1 MLRFDD
7 KLPMSP
13 YYELY
18 DMLVK
23 KDDKYRK
30 VDDLVDFSFIRQE
43 LENKYCHDNG
53 RGAIDPVILFKYLVV
68 KSEEDMSDRD
78 LVERSRTDLSVKRF
92 LGYMPEDEVID
103 SSTLTV
109 FRRQRLKDVELLEKL
124 LAKTVAIAREKGVLK
139 SRTIIVDGTHTSS
152 LFCALGP
159 RQALTKRLSDLIAR
173 AAKIRPEIKGV
184 VGDTALPEDTQAAL
198 DRCESIIEA
207 IEDNFSDLENTLPGL
222 LDAQINNLRETMDDI
237 VDHYYT
243 SEDSDARIG
252 HKSRTD
258 SFNGYKTHLAMNDDR
273 IITAAIVTTGEKSEG
288 AYLESLVEQS
298 RENGADVDTV
308 IGDGAYSTTPCFD
321 VARSNEFEL
330 VSKQAKTD
338 NTIIDKCAEYGFEY
352 NKDSDM
358 MVCPAGHQ
366 CIERKDG
373 KTHTV
378 FYFDKKICKVCKLRD
393 VCKAMDHV
401 TRSADPDTVPRRKGR
416 VNPRIEFCRPM
427 TRLKRDMIQE
437 TPEFK
442 EKYRQRYKI
451 EAKNAELKN
460 NHHYDRTISKGIQS
474 MTLQAAVSLFVV
486 NLKRIGKLMDKKEG
500 K

>member
-1 MLRFDD
+1 MLRFDNT
-7 KLPMSP
+7 LPMSP

-53 RGAIDPVILFKYLVV
+53 RSAIDPVILFKYLIV

-78 LVERSRTDLSVKRF
+78 LVERSRTDLSIKRF

-124 LAKTVAIAREKGVLK
+124 LAKTVGIAKEKGLLK
-139 SRTIIVDGTHTSS
+139 SKTIIVDGTHTSS
-152 LFCALGP
+152 LFCAIGP
-159 RQALTKRLSDLIAR
+159 KQALTKRLTALIAK
-173 AAKIRPEIKGV
+173 ATKIKPEIKGV
-184 VGDTALPEDTQAAL
+184 VGDTVLPDDTQAAL
-198 DRCESIIEA
+198 DKCRSIMEIIEV
-207 IEDNFSDLENTLPGL
+207 NFSDLENTLPGL

-243 SEDSDARIG
+243 SEDPDARIG
-252 HKSRTD
+252 HKSQAN
-258 SFNGYKTHLAMNDDR
+258 SFNGYKTHIAMNDDR
-273 IITAAIVTTGEKSEG
+273 IITAAVVTTGEKSEG
-288 AYLESLVEQS
+288 LYLEDLVEQS
-298 RENGADVDTV
+298 RKNGADVDTV
-308 IGDGAYSTTPCFD
+308 IGDGAYSTTTCFNAAHD
-321 VARSNEFEL
+321 MEFEL
-330 VSKQAKTD
+330 ISKQPKTS
-338 NTIIDKCAEYGFEY
+338 NNIIDKCAEYGFDY

-358 MVCPAGHQ
+358 IICPAGHQ
-366 CIERKDG
+366 CIERKDS
-373 KTHTV
+373 KNRTK
-378 FYFDKKICKVCKLRD
+378 FYFDKKKCQVCSLKE

-401 TRSADPDTVPRRKGR
+401 TRNVNPDTVPRRKNG
-416 VNPRIEFCRPM
+416 VHPRLEFPRPITKM
-427 TRLKRDMIQE
+427 KRDIVQE

-460 NHHYDRTISKGIQS
+460 NHHYDKTISKGIQS

-486 NLKRIGKLMDKKEG
+486 NIKRIGTLMDKEDVK
-500 K
+500 